1 MRKYPTDPFGRR
13 GGLLLQPDKEN
24 LMSKTI
30 KVALAGAGAFGIK
43 HLDGIKNIDGVE
55 VVSLISRDLAKT
67 QEVADKYGIQHV
79 TTDLADSL
87 ALPEVD
93 AVILCTPT
101 QMHASQAIACMKAGK
116 HVQVEIPMCDILK
129 EGEEVL
135 KVQKETGLVA
145 MVGHT
150 RRFNPSHQWVHKKIT
165 AGEFN
170 IQQMDVQTYF
180 FRRTNMNALGQ
191 PRSWTDHLLWHH
203 AAHTV
208 DLFAYQCGSPIVQ
221 ANAIQGP
228 IHPTLGIAMDM
239 SIQLKAANGAICTLS
254 LSFNN
259 DGPLGTFFRY
269 IGDTAT
275 YIARYDDLVNG
286 KEEKIDVSK
295 VDVSMNGIEL
305 QDREFFAAI
314 REGREPN
321 SSVAQV
327 LPCYQVLHQLE
338 QQLNA

>member
-1 MRKYPTDPFGRR
+1 
-13 GGLLLQPDKEN
+13 
-24 LMSKTI
+24 MSDKTI

-43 HLDGIKNIDGVE
+43 HLDGIRNIAGVE
-55 VVSLISRDLAKT
+55 VISLIGRELDKT
-67 QEVADKYGIQHV
+67 REVAAKYGVSHV
-79 TTDLADSL
+79 TTELSDALAIAEL
-87 ALPEVD
+87 D

-101 QMHASQAIACMKAGK
+101 QMHAEQSVACLKAGK
-116 HVQVEIPMCDILK
+116 HVQVEIPLADSLA
-129 EGEEVL
+129 GAQAVVDL
-135 KVQKETGLVA
+135 QKQTGLVA
-145 MVGHT
+145 MCGHT
-150 RRFNPSHQWVHKKIT
+150 RRFNPSHQYVHQRIQR
-165 AGEFN
+165 GEFN

-180 FRRTNMNALGQ
+180 FRRTNTNALGQ

-208 DLFAYQCGSPIVQ
+208 DLFAYQCNSPIV
-221 ANAIQGP
+221 AAHAMQGP

-239 SIQLKAANGAICTLS
+239 SIQLKAASGALCTLS

-275 YIARYDDLVNG
+275 YLARYDDLFTG
-286 KEEKIDVSK
+286 KDEKIDVSQ

-321 SSVAQV
+321 ASVGRV
-327 LPCYQVLHQLE
+327 FDCYRVLHQLE
-338 QQLNA
+338 QQLAQQG

>member
-1 MRKYPTDPFGRR
+1 MK
-13 GGLLLQPDKEN
+13 
-24 LMSKTI
+24 I
-30 KVALAGAGAFGIK
+30 ALAGPGAFGIK
-43 HLDGIKNIDGVE
+43 HLDGIRKIDGVE
-55 VVSLISRDLAKT
+55 VVSIIGRDKEKNR
-67 QEVADKYGIQHV
+67 QVAEKYGVAH
-79 TTDLADSL
+79 TTTELEESL

-101 QMHASQAIACMKAGK
+101 QMHAAQAIQCMRAGK
-116 HVQVEIPMCDILK
+116 HVEVEIPLADSWADA
-129 EGEEVL
+129 EEVL
-135 KVQKETGLVA
+135 KVQRETGKVC

-150 RRFNPSHQWVHKKIT
+150 RRFNPSHQWLNKKLR
-165 AGEFN
+165 AGELH

-180 FRRTNMNALGQ
+180 FRRSNLNALGE

-208 DLFAYQCGSPIVQ
+208 DLFQYQTGDEVIA
-221 ANAIQGP
+221 ANAVEGP
-228 IHPTLGIAMDM
+228 IHPELGIAMDM
-239 SIQLKAANGAICTLS
+239 SIQLKTRAGSICTLS

-269 IGDTAT
+269 ICDKGT

-286 KEEKIDVSK
+286 REEPIDVSR

-321 SSVAQV
+321 ASVASV
-327 LPCYQVLHQLE
+327 LPCYKVLYDLE
-338 QQLNA
+338 QQLEDAK

>member
-1 MRKYPTDPFGRR
+1 MKP
-13 GGLLLQPDKEN
+13 
-24 LMSKTI
+24 I

-43 HLDGIKNIDGVE
+43 HLDAIKLIDGVE
-55 VVSLISRDLAKT
+55 VVSLVSRELEKT
-67 QEVADKYGIQHV
+67 RETAAKYGIGHV

-87 ALPEVD
+87 ALKEVD

-101 QMHASQAIACMKAGK
+101 QMHAEQGIACLKAGK
-116 HVQVEIPMCDILK
+116 HVQVEIPLADSLADAEAVVDLQRK
-129 EGEEVL
+129 
-135 KVQKETGLVA
+135 TGLVA
-145 MVGHT
+145 MCGHT

-208 DLFAYQCGSPIVQ
+208 DLFAYQTGGTIVA
-221 ANAIQGP
+221 ANALQGP
-228 IHPTLGIAMDM
+228 IHPNLGIAMDM
-239 SIQLKAANGAICTLS
+239 SIQLKSSTGAICTLS

-269 IGDTAT
+269 IGDTGT
-275 YIARYDDLVNG
+275 YIARYDDLIDAKDN
-286 KEEKIDVSK
+286 KIDVSK

-321 SSVAQV
+321 GSVAQV
-327 LPCYQVLHQLE
+327 LPCYRTLHALE
-338 QQLNA
+338 QQLAKSA

>member
-1 MRKYPTDPFGRR
+1 
-13 GGLLLQPDKEN
+13 
-24 LMSKTI
+24 MSQTI

-55 VVSLISRDLAKT
+55 VVSLVGRRLEPT
-67 QEVADKYGIQHV
+67 QEVAAKYGISHV
-79 TTDLADSL
+79 TTDLAEAL

-101 QMHASQAIACMKAGK
+101 QLHAQQAIQCMKAGK
-116 HVQVEIPMCDILK
+116 HVQVEIPLADSWI
-129 EGEEVL
+129 EAQEVL
-135 KVQKETGLVA
+135 HVQKQTGKIA

-150 RRFNPSHQWVHKKIT
+150 RRFNPSHQWVHKKIE

-180 FRRTNMNALGQ
+180 FRRTNTNALGQ
-191 PRSWTDHLLWHH
+191 ARSWTDHLLWHH

-208 DLFAYQCGSPIVQ
+208 DLFAYQAGPIVK
-221 ANAIQGP
+221 ANALQGP
-228 IHPTLGIAMDM
+228 IHPELGIALDM
-239 SIQLKAANGAICTLS
+239 SIQLKAASGAICTLS

-269 IGDTAT
+269 IGDTGT

-321 SSVAQV
+321 SSVQQV
-327 LPCYQVLHQLE
+327 LPCYKVLHDLE
-338 QQLNA
+338 QQLNAG

>member
-1 MRKYPTDPFGRR
+1 MS
-13 GGLLLQPDKEN
+13 KE
-24 LMSKTI
+24 KTI

-43 HLDGIKNIDGVE
+43 HLDGIRNISGVE
-55 VVSLISRDLAKT
+55 VVSLVGRRLEPT
-67 QEVADKYGIQHV
+67 QEVASKYGIGHV
-79 TTDLADSL
+79 TTQLEEALAIQ
-87 ALPEVD
+87 EVD

-101 QMHASQAIACMKAGK
+101 QMHASQTIACMKAGK
-116 HVQVEIPMCDILK
+116 HVQVEIPMADSGKDADAIIR
-129 EGEEVL
+129 
-135 KVQKETGLVA
+135 VQKETGLVA
-145 MVGHT
+145 MAGHT
-150 RRFNPSHQWVHKKIT
+150 RRFNPSHQYVHQKIV
-165 AGEFN
+165 AREFN
-170 IQQMDVQTYF
+170 IQQLNVQTYF

-203 AAHTV
+203 AAHTI
-208 DLFAYQCGSPIVQ
+208 DLFAYQCGSPVVQ
-221 ANAIQGP
+221 AHVVQGP
-228 IHPTLGIAMDM
+228 IHPSLGIAMDM

-269 IGDTAT
+269 IGDTGT
-275 YIARYDDLVNG
+275 YIASYDDLFNG
-286 KEEKIDVSK
+286 YNEKIDVSK

-327 LPCYQVLHQLE
+327 LPCYQVMQDLE
-338 QQLNA
+338 NQLNAN